1 MRADIVLPM
10 PEKDARTLNER
21 YRFVERLGRG
31 GMGTVWRARD
41 DLLGRDVAVKE
52 ILLPHGLDE
61 AELAAARGRS
71 LREARAAA
79 QVRHPAVVTIH
90 DVVIEDGHPWI
101 VMELVHAPSLDA
113 RLRASGPL
121 GVAEAARVGAALA
134 GALAAVHAHGIV
146 HRDLKPANVLLA
158 DDGEV
163 VLTDFGIAVIEGD
176 ARYTRSG
183 LLIGTPGFMAP
194 ERLAGEPAGPA
205 SDLWSL
211 GAVLY
216 AAVEGR
222 RAFEGSAP
230 AVVDAAVL
238 AGTPAPQQR
247 SGPLGP
253 LITELLSRSPDDR
266 PDALSAAA
274 RLTAI
279 ASAPVSAPASSD
291 AATKVEGLPRPPGER
306 TAPAGMTVPAEKTAT
321 VAATATAPAGAQ
333 DTADAGVRQAGA
345 VPGWLRDPDHASPR
359 DPSAAQPTP
368 KWLPG
373 IAIATV
379 LVIGGLVAW
388 GAGTVAAGGDGRK
401 AVEPV
406 AAPCSLLTASQLSSL
421 GLGARGTD
429 ASLDPEPTPTESGA
443 SPNEA
448 CAWTWPSSAS
458 PDAGSFDT
466 APLALDL
473 TTYTDASVA
482 SDAYNRRHFSPAI
495 TSDYFAGARIGD
507 ESSAAADDR
516 DTPPTITVVFRV
528 GRTVAS
534 VVTHGF
540 DRRDVALRAA
550 GWAGA
555 AIARA
560 GR

>member
-1 MRADIVLPM
+1 MSDGAGRVLSG
-10 PEKDARTLNER
+10 R

-31 GMGTVWRARD
+31 GMGAVWRARD

-101 VMELVHAPSLDA
+101 VMELVRAPSLEE

-121 GVAEAARVGAALA
+121 AVAEAARVGAALA

-176 ARYTRSG
+176 ARFTRSG

-230 AVVDAAVL
+230 AVIDAAVL
-238 AGTPAPQQR
+238 AGTPEPQRR
-247 SGPLGP
+247 SGPLEP
-253 LITELLSRSPDDR
+253 LITALLSRVPGDR
-266 PDALSAAA
+266 PDASSAAA

-279 ASAPVSAPASSD
+279 ASPAGD
-291 AATKVEGLPRPPGER
+291 TAGPLPRPPDER
-306 TAPAGMTVPAEKTAT
+306 AEVPATVKATVTVPAGTDGT
-321 VAATATAPAGAQ
+321 GDAAA
-333 DTADAGVRQAGA
+333 RQAGA
-345 VPGWLRDPDHASPR
+345 VPAWLRNPDHASPR
-359 DPSAAQPTP
+359 DAPAAPGAP

-373 IAIATV
+373 IALAVV
-379 LVIGGLVAW
+379 LVTGGLIAW
-388 GAGTVAAGGDGRK
+388 GISAADDRGK
-401 AVEPV
+401 AVRPV
-406 AAPCSLLTASQLSSL
+406 ADPCSLLTGPQLSSL
-421 GLGARGTD
+421 GLAPRGAEST
-429 ASLDPEPTPTESGA
+429 LDPESTPTQRGA
-443 SPNEA
+443 SPDVVCEWNR
-448 CAWTWPSSAS
+448 PGSAS
-458 PDAGSFDT
+458 PGTDSSGT

-473 TTYTDASVA
+473 TTYADVPAASA
-482 SDAYNRRHFSPAI
+482 AYNLRHFSPTI
-495 TSDYFAGARIGD
+495 TTDFFESARIGD
-507 ESSAAADDR
+507 ESSAAADGR
-516 DTPPTITVVFRV
+516 STPSTITVVFRL
-528 GRTVAS
+528 GRTVVS
-534 VVTHGF
+534 VVTREF
-540 DRRDVALRAA
+540 ADRDTALRAA

-555 AIARA
+555 ALARA
-560 GR
+560 AR

>member
-1 MRADIVLPM
+1 MSDAVARVLSG
-10 PEKDARTLNER
+10 R

-101 VMELVHAPSLDA
+101 VMQLVRAPSLEE

-121 GVAEAARVGAALA
+121 AVAEAARVGAALA

-176 ARYTRSG
+176 ARFTRSG

-194 ERLAGEPAGPA
+194 ERLAGEHAGPA

-238 AGTPAPQQR
+238 AGTPAPQHR
-247 SGPLGP
+247 SGPLEP
-253 LITELLSRSPDDR
+253 LITALLSRAPGDR
-266 PDALSAAA
+266 PDASSAAA

-279 ASAPVSAPASSD
+279 ASAVGD
-291 AATKVEGLPRPPGER
+291 AAEPLPQPSGER
-306 TAPAGMTVPAEKTAT
+306 AEVPATVKATVTVPAGTEGTGD
-321 VAATATAPAGAQ
+321 AAA
-333 DTADAGVRQAGA
+333 RQAGA
-345 VPGWLRDPDHASPR
+345 VPAWLRDPDHASPR
-359 DPSAAQPTP
+359 DAPPSAP

-373 IAIATV
+373 IALAVV
-379 LVIGGLVAW
+379 LVTGGLIAW
-388 GAGTVAAGGDGRK
+388 GISAADGRAK
-401 AVEPV
+401 AVRPV
-406 AAPCSLLTASQLSSL
+406 ADPCSLLTGPQLSSL
-421 GLGARGTD
+421 GLAPRGAEST
-429 ASLDPEPTPTESGA
+429 SDPEPTPTERGA
-443 SPNEA
+443 SPNVVCEWNRSGSA
-448 CAWTWPSSAS
+448 SAGTPSS
-458 PDAGSFDT
+458 GT
-466 APLALDL
+466 APLTLDL
-473 TTYTDASVA
+473 TTYTDVPAASA
-482 SDAYNRRHFSPAI
+482 GYNLRHFSPTI
-495 TSDYFAGARIGD
+495 TTDFFESARIGD
-507 ESSAAADDR
+507 ESSAAADGR
-516 DTPPTITVVFRV
+516 TTPSTITVVFRV
-528 GRTVAS
+528 GRTVVS
-534 VVTHGF
+534 VVTRDF
-540 DRRDVALRAA
+540 ADRDTALRAA

-555 AIARA
+555 ALARA
-560 GR
+560 AR

>member
-1 MRADIVLPM
+1 MS
-10 PEKDARTLNER
+10 DAAARVLNER

-90 DVVIEDGHPWI
+90 DVVIQDGHPWI

-113 RLRASGPL
+113 RLRESGPL
-121 GVAEAARVGAALA
+121 AVPEAARVGAALA

-238 AGTPAPQQR
+238 AGTPAPQRR

-253 LITELLSRSPDDR
+253 LITELLSRSPHDR

-279 ASAPVSAPASSD
+279 ASASAPVSAPASSD
-291 AATKVEGLPRPPGER
+291 GATKVEGLPRPPDVR
-306 TAPAGMTVPAEKTAT
+306 IPPAEPTAR
-321 VAATATAPAGAQ
+321 VAAPATAPARAAGAAGA
-333 DTADAGVRQAGA
+333 ADAGGRQAGA
-345 VPGWLRDPDHASPR
+345 VPGWLRDPDHASPH
-359 DPSAAQPTP
+359 DPSASQSTP

-373 IAIATV
+373 ILIAAV
-379 LVIGGLVAW
+379 LVIGGLIAW
-388 GAGTVAAGGDGRK
+388 GITAADDGGGGAK
-401 AVEPV
+401 AVRPV
-406 AAPCSLLTASQLSSL
+406 AEPCTLLTASQLTSL
-421 GLGARGTD
+421 GLGTRGSD
-429 ASLDPEPTPTESGA
+429 ASFEPDPTLTESGA
-443 SPNEA
+443 SVDVT
-448 CAWTWPSSAS
+448 CAWTWPGSAS
-458 PDAGSFDT
+458 PPTGFSDT

-473 TTYTDASVA
+473 TTYTDASAA
-482 SDAYNRRHFSPAI
+482 SDAYNRHHFSPTI
-495 TSDYFAGARIGD
+495 TSDYFASARIGD

-534 VVTHGF
+534 VVTHRI